1 MTRIDYEIFAA
12 AASGEN
18 TACLNARPGPSLIMT
33 LPLVV
38 GISGASGAVYGVEMV
53 KTLKR
58 LGHPV
63 HLTISKAGARTLA
76 IETDLS
82 VNDLGALADAVHNVN
97 NVGAIIA
104 SGSFRT
110 LGMAVTPCSI
120 KTLSGVA
127 NGYADNLLIRAAD
140 VTLKE
145 RRPLVLM
152 VRETPLHKGHLQ
164 LMQQALELGALI
176 LPPMPAFYNR
186 PETITDMVRQTVGR
200 VLDHFAIEHDIGG
213 RWRGEQSNS

>member
-1 MTRIDYEIFAA
+1 
-12 AASGEN
+12 
-18 TACLNARPGPSLIMT
+18 MT

-38 GISGASGAVYGVEMV
+38 GISGASGAIYGVEMV
-53 KTLKR
+53 QTLKR

-63 HLTISKAGARTLA
+63 HLTISDAAARTLA
-76 IETDLS
+76 IETEYGVD
-82 VNDLGALADAVHNVN
+82 DLGALANAVHKIND
-97 NVGAIIA
+97 VGAIIA
-104 SGSFRT
+104 SGSFQT
-110 LGMAVTPCSI
+110 LGMAVTPCSM

-164 LMQQALELGALI
+164 LMQRALELGALI
-176 LPPMPAFYNR
+176 LPPMPAFYHR
-186 PETITDMVRQTVGR
+186 PKTITDIVQQTIGR
-200 VLDHFAIEHDIGG
+200 VLDHFAIEHDLGG
-213 RWRGEQSNS
+213 RWRGG